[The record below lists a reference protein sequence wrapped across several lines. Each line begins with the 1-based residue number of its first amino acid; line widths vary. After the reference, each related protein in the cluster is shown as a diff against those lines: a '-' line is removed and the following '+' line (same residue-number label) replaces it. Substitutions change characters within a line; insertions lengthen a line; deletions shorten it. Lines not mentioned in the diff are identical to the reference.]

1 MNCVM
6 RIPLPLVIPQG
17 RDSRTNSDDAT
28 PALALTI
35 GGGVQRADTPNGV
48 NPGLS
53 RRAHADYP
61 ASVATRRVR
70 GRTVCL
76 LVGCTVLAL
85 TVVGPARADPTF
97 GLTGTL
103 TTSGGTPVC
112 GQIDVADPASGTS
125 VGAAITD
132 GTFSLTVPAGDEV
145 VTVTDGGCATSGLPA
160 AWALPAFARSV
171 SADTTLDIA
180 LPAAVP
186 LTLAVVSSG
195 GTAVAGAEV
204 SGSGV
209 ADPFSSAVGPLAPTQ
224 TLAGTTDDAGNVTLW
239 AFPETDLASL
249 VLTGDASASPPTAEI
264 QHLQLLAAK
273 SLPLALG
280 PAGTPRAYSPP
291 GPPTTVLAFPTGLP
305 TAPKVRVS
313 WLAPASTG
321 GFALTGY
328 VATATPAGASVSSSP
343 ALTSVLIAG
352 LNLSTAY
359 TFSVVA
365 SNLIGPGA
373 ASDPSAVVIPGVFDT
388 TPPVPAMTGPL
399 LPVAL
404 APAAVVTWT
413 ATDLSGIGS
422 YDLRWRIAHADGVFG
437 GLITQTKLTG
447 TTATK
452 ANLAIAAGTTM
463 CFSVRA
469 KDRAGNVSDWTAERC
484 TTRPFDDAALVA
496 SLGWTVT
503 TPSSAYGR
511 TLSTGSLDATLG
523 LAGASFQQL
532 TVVVNTCRT
541 CGTLEVSVD
550 GVVIGTID
558 THSAGTKVVRKVLLT
573 LAVTDGLPIHSGAVS
588 LRVSSPGHSVQVD
601 GLALVAPFGS

>member
-1 MNCVM
+1 M
-6 RIPLPLVIPQG
+6 G
-17 RDSRTNSDDAT
+17 
-28 PALALTI
+28 
-35 GGGVQRADTPNGV
+35 
-48 NPGLS
+48 
-53 RRAHADYP
+53 
-61 ASVATRRVR
+61 
-70 GRTVCL
+70 L
-76 LVGCTVLAL
+76 LVVSAVLAL
-85 TVVGPARADPTF
+85 GVVGPARADPTF
-97 GLTGTL
+97 SLTGTL
-103 TTSGGTPVC
+103 TTSVGAPVC

-125 VGAAITD
+125 VGTAITD
-132 GTFSLTVPAGDEV
+132 GTFSLVVPAGDEV

-160 AWALPAFARSV
+160 AWGLPAFALSV
-171 SADTTLDIA
+171 AADATLDLA
-180 LPAAVP
+180 LPATVP

-195 GTAVAGAEV
+195 GTPVADAQV

-209 ADPFSSAVGPLAPTQ
+209 GDPYSSSVGPLAPTQ
-224 TLAGTTDDAGNVTLW
+224 TLAGVTDGAGNVTLW
-239 AFPETDLASL
+239 AFAVTDLASL
-249 VLTGDASASPPTAEI
+249 LVTGDSSGNPPTAEV

-273 SLPLALG
+273 SLPIALG
-280 PAGTPRAYSPP
+280 PIGAPRVYSPP

-328 VATATPAGASVSSSP
+328 VATATPGGASVTSSP

-352 LNLSTAY
+352 LDLTTAY

-365 SNLIGPGA
+365 RNVIGPGP

-388 TPPVPAMTGPL
+388 TPPVPSMTGPV
-399 LPVAL
+399 LPVGL
-404 APAAVVTWT
+404 APATVVTWT

-437 GLITQTKLTG
+437 SLITQSKLTG

-469 KDRAGNVSDWTAERC
+469 KDRAGNVSDWTSERC
-484 TTRPFDDAALVA
+484 TNRPLDDAALVA
-496 SLGWTVT
+496 SPGWTLT
-503 TPSSAYGR
+503 APSSAYMH
-511 TLSTGSLDATLG
+511 TVSTGSLDATLG
-523 LAGASFQQL
+523 LAAASFQQL
-532 TVVVNTCRT
+532 TVVANTCRT
-541 CGTLEVSVD
+541 CGTLDVSVD

-558 THSAGTKVVRKVLLT
+558 TYSAGQKLVRKVLLT
-573 LAVTDGLPIHSGAVS
+573 LTVTDGLSVHTGAIS

-601 GLALVAPFGS
+601 GLALVAPLGS